1 MALDDHVF
9 GVHLLQ
15 PKINKM
21 VLFNP
26 PNFILHTQR
35 GLLELSAPPITT
47 KKCKQQGNTHTFR
60 KDWHKKGKCKQQCN
74 KHSWHK
80 RRLDSNRNISK
91 LHE

>member
-26 PNFILHTQR
+26 PNFILHKQR
-35 GLLELSAPPITT
+35 GLLELSTPTITT

-60 KDWHKKGKCKQQCN
+60 KDWHKKGKCN

-80 RRLDSNRNISK
+80 RRLDSSRNISK